1 MGYPQKLLAPGEV
14 ISMETR
20 PHWRALFVPGIVL
33 LATVFGATWLYFWI
47 DTNAF
52 GGTIMR
58 WVVLGGGLLIV
69 LLWALVPFLRW
80 VTTEYVF
87 TDRRI
92 IVRSGIITRQG
103 RDMPLSKVNNVS
115 FHVPALGR
123 ILNYGGL
130 DIQSAGEN
138 DGLSIQDVPD
148 VEDIQRRVYELIE
161 ADDARRRSGMGDP
174 TIAPPLPE

>member
-1 MGYPQKLLAPGEV
+1 
-14 ISMETR
+14 METR
-20 PHWRALFVPGIVL
+20 PHWRALFVPAIIL

-47 DTNAF
+47 DTTWM

-58 WVVLGGGLLIV
+58 WIVLIAGIAIV

-115 FHVPALGR
+115 FDVSFWGR
-123 ILNYGGL
+123 LLNYGVL
-130 DIQSAGEN
+130 TIDSAS
-138 DGLSIQDVPD
+138 DQPLIIADVPD
-148 VEDIQRRVYELIE
+148 VEKIQMDVNRLHEE
-161 ADDARRRSGMGDP
+161 DDLRRRGVGQ
-174 TIAPPLPE
+174 APDDGV

>member
-20 PHWRALFVPGIVL
+20 PHWRALFVPAIIL

-47 DTNAF
+47 DSNAF

-58 WVVLGGGLLIV
+58 WVVLAGGIAIV

-123 ILNYGGL
+123 ILNYGAL
-130 DIQSAGEN
+130 QIESANE
-138 DGLSIQDVPD
+138 DGAVYIADVPN
-148 VEDIQRRVYELIE
+148 VEEIQREIYVLMENN
-161 ADDARRRSGMGDP
+161 DARRTGND
-174 TIAPPLPE
+174 